1 MNLSFLVQLI
11 LLLLL
16 VVSLYMVF
24 TDSVSGRMKIIMIVF
39 CLVVG
44 IYLVQKINVLKNHND
59 FISSPESAR
68 RTDDIALL
76 SIKDTELKKSQGHYA
91 ISVWMFIDDW
101 NYRFGQEKVILQKKT
116 DNLTL
121 PKISLDP
128 YKNDLRIHTN
138 VLNDDQTSYQTELK
152 TLITTANSS
161 FDDDGIAEFSC
172 SGDYIYNK
180 TSSVYVSSDSAGSA
194 VDTTSWTN
202 AINCANIGISQE
214 VVIENI
220 PLQKWVNVI
229 FNMNNRA
236 LEVYMNGKLY
246 QTKAFDN
253 LIDPIILNTGTI
265 EIAPSGGFGGY
276 ISKVQYYP
284 YYITSEKAWSIYKGG
299 FGDAFESTLDRFN
312 MSLSFYKDSVEQNKM
327 YLF

>member
-16 VVSLYMVF
+16 VVSLFMVF

-44 IYLVQKINVLKNHND
+44 IYLVQKINVLKNYND

-68 RTDDIALL
+68 RTDEITLR
-76 SIKDTELKKSQGHYA
+76 SIPHTELKKSQGHYA

-101 NYRFGQEKVILQKKT
+101 NYRFGQEKVILQKKS

-121 PKISLDP
+121 PKIYLDSF
-128 YKNDLRIHTN
+128 KNDLYISTK
-138 VLNDDQTSYQTELK
+138 VLNDEQTSYQGALRK
-152 TLITTANSS
+152 VI
-161 FDDDGIAEFSC
+161 DDAGKSEVLTDEAIYECRSADNKIYDNDGTMVGDGIS
-172 SGDYIYNK
+172 
-180 TSSVYVSSDSAGSA
+180 
-194 VDTTSWTN
+194 
-202 AINCANIGISQE
+202 CANIGISQE

-220 PLQKWVNVI
+220 PLQKWVNII

-253 LIDPIILNTGTI
+253 LIDPIILNNGNI
-265 EIAPSGGFGGY
+265 EIAPGGGFGGY

>member
-68 RTDDIALL
+68 RTDGNTLK
-76 SIKDTELKKSQGHYA
+76 SIDHTELKKSQGHYA

-101 NYRFGQEKVILQKKT
+101 NYMFGQEKVILQKKT

-128 YKNDLRIHTN
+128 FKNDLRIHTN
-138 VLNDDQTSYQTELK
+138 VLNDEQTSYQTELK
-152 TLITTANSS
+152 TLITTANPS
-161 FDDDGIAEFSC
+161 FDDSTTHEFSC

-180 TSSVYVSSDSAGSA
+180 TELEYVSSDAAGS
-194 VDTTSWTN
+194 VDTSNWDN
-202 AINCANIGISQE
+202 AIDCASIGISQE

-265 EIAPSGGFGGY
+265 EIAPLGGFGGY

>member
-16 VVSLYMVF
+16 VVSLFMVF

-68 RTDDIALL
+68 RTDDITLR
-76 SIKDTELKKSQGHYA
+76 SIEHTELKKSQGHYA

-116 DNLTL
+116 DHLTL

-128 YKNDLRIHTN
+128 FKNDLRIHTN
-138 VLNDDQTSYQTELK
+138 VLNDEQTSYQTELK
-152 TLITTANSS
+152 DLITATNSS
-161 FDDDGIAEFSC
+161 YDTDDMEFSC
-172 SGDYIYNK
+172 SGDYIYNN
-180 TSSVYVSSDSAGSA
+180 TSSEYVPSSNGSS
-194 VDTTSWTN
+194 VDTSSWTN
-202 AINCANIGISQE
+202 VINCTSIGISQE

-253 LIDPIILNTGTI
+253 LIDPIMLNTGTI